1 MTKVF
6 EDETKFCNPISE
18 VMPNFVKSGCTKK
31 TDILKYVEEI
41 KIPENCKNL
50 VPPLINS
57 NWNNLYPNIQQRDR
71 TLQEA
76 QKILGLPIVPMI
88 RLAEMFKTNR
98 IDMKEA
104 KECLSDSIT
113 LSCITFYQLNVKRRH
128 ILRPFVSKKFQPLC
142 AASTQIEE
150 TTLFPTDATKK
161 MKEISDASQINRQF
175 TSHSCGYNSGH
186 YDRGYPKNSRGRP
199 YGRGRFPRGRFPRR
213 GSRGSSRRGQMM

>member
-71 TLQEA
+71 TLEEA
-76 QKILGLPIVPMI
+76 QKILGLPIVHMI
-88 RLAEMFKTNR
+88 RLAEMFKTNT

-104 KECLSDSIT
+104 KKCLSDSIT
-113 LSCITFYQLNVKRRH
+113 LSCNTFYELNVKRRQ

-175 TSHSCGYNSGH
+175 T
-186 YDRGYPKNSRGRP
+186 
-199 YGRGRFPRGRFPRR
+199 
-213 GSRGSSRRGQMM
+213 